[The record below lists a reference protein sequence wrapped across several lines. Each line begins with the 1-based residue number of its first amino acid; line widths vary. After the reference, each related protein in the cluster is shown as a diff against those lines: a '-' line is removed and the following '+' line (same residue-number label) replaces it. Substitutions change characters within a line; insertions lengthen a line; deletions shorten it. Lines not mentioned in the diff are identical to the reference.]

1 MEEGLLICCYDIRSI
16 GIFKLSKQI
25 MNLKLF
31 WRNHADKIGIGG
43 SLFSALCCLGF
54 PALLSLL
61 SAINLGFL
69 INDAIL
75 LPLLGIFL
83 VMTLW
88 GLYSGMRRH
97 GQPWALLLGAISSVI
112 LFVFLFINP
121 IIAYLGVVGL
131 IVAGLLNIIFRIRY
145 QR

>member
-1 MEEGLLICCYDIRSI
+1 M
-16 GIFKLSKQI
+16 
-25 MNLKLF
+25 
-31 WRNHADKIGIGG
+31 GIGG
-43 SLFSALCCLGF
+43 SIFSALCCLGF

-61 SAINLGFL
+61 SAIGLGFL
-69 INDAIL
+69 INDAVL

-83 VMTLW
+83 VIALW

-97 GQPWALLLGAISSVI
+97 GQPWALLLAAISSLI

-121 IIAYLGVVGL
+121 IIAYFGVVGL
-131 IVAGLLNIIFRIRY
+131 IAAGLLNLRFRIRC

>member
-1 MEEGLLICCYDIRSI
+1 
-16 GIFKLSKQI
+16 
-25 MNLKLF
+25 MNLKPF

-61 SAINLGFL
+61 SAISLGFL

-83 VMTLW
+83 VITLW
-88 GLYSGMRRH
+88 GLYFGMPRH
-97 GQPWALLLGAISSVI
+97 GQPWALLLAAISSLI

-121 IIAYLGVVGL
+121 IIAYLGIAGL
-131 IVAGLLNIIFRIRY
+131 IAAGLLNIRFRIRS

>member
-1 MEEGLLICCYDIRSI
+1 
-16 GIFKLSKQI
+16 

-31 WRNHADKIGIGG
+31 LRNHTDKIGIGG

-61 SAINLGFL
+61 SAIGLGFL

-83 VMTLW
+83 VMTVW

-97 GQPWALLLGAISSVI
+97 GQPWALLLGAISSLI
-112 LFVFLFINP
+112 LFVFLFVNP
-121 IIAYLGVVGL
+121 MIAYLGVAGL
-131 IVAGLLNIIFRIRY
+131 MAAGLLNMRFRIRC